1 MIYGVGMSFYSKNN
15 TSIQSN
21 TLFSLQNRAKRNFAV
36 EEGDH
41 VSLLNVFRAFLKVGI
56 QIEGKCIPADCK
68 LFSPEFDK
76 QGKGRA
82 FSNVLEHTNLHSF
95 IYRYFV
101 LSRNILI
108 KTPPP
113 FVSAK
118 THTTCKSIFF
128 FKVLGNLIYE
138 QVPIAFRNIHEL

>member
-1 MIYGVGMSFYSKNN
+1 MSFYSKKPN

-21 TLFSLQNRAKRNFAV
+21 TPFFLQNRAKRNFAV

-56 QIEGKCIPADCK
+56 QIESKCIPTACK

-82 FSNVLEHTNLHSF
+82 FSTVLEHNNLHSF
-95 IYRYFV
+95 IYPYFV
-101 LSRNILI
+101 LLKKNFINIPTSFCI
-108 KTPPP
+108 
-113 FVSAK
+113 
-118 THTTCKSIFF
+118 
-128 FKVLGNLIYE
+128 
-138 QVPIAFRNIHEL
+138 

>member
-1 MIYGVGMSFYSKNN
+1 MIYGVGMSFYSKKT

-41 VSLLNVFRAFLKVGI
+41 ISLLNVFRAFLKVGI
-56 QIEGKCIPADCK
+56 QIEGKCTPAACK

-82 FSNVLEHTNLHSF
+82 FSTVLEHNNLHSF
-95 IYRYFV
+95 IYPYFV
-101 LSRNILI
+101 LLKKNFINIPTSFCI
-108 KTPPP
+108 
-113 FVSAK
+113 
-118 THTTCKSIFF
+118 
-128 FKVLGNLIYE
+128 
-138 QVPIAFRNIHEL
+138 